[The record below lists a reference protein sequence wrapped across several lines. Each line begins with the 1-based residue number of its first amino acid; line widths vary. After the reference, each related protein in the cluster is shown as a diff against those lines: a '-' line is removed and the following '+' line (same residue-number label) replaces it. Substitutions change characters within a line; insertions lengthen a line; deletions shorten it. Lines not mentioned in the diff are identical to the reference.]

1 MCFSNRVFWGGDE
14 LTQHKSDRTRAID
27 QAITRA
33 HRRADET
40 GLVYA
45 VVELDHDDSRV
56 VRVVLQSA
64 TWDDEFS
71 AFDGEVLYITE
82 EGESY
87 E

>member
-1 MCFSNRVFWGGDE
+1 MAI
-14 LTQHKSDRTRAID
+14 HKSERTLAID

-45 VVELDHDDSRV
+45 VVELDHDDRRV
-56 VRVVLQSA
+56 IRVVLLSS
-64 TWDDEFS
+64 TWDDEFD
-71 AFDGEVLYITE
+71 AFSGEVLYSTDQQ
-82 EGESY
+82 GECY